1 MKAIYKILTA
11 CSFILIFLL
20 VSGNSFSQDSQD
32 NNTSVKQTKPDSLKL
47 IEQYS
52 LFSEYYKNKEFETAL
67 PYGWKVLE
75 MNPQKFSKWI
85 YYKMEDILWA
95 LHDST
100 ATTPEMKKSIEDTI
114 LYVYKL
120 ALKYDSGDKT
130 YFEPREAFVEETWL
144 KMDPDKVIKAY
155 EKAMADDPQMSTY
168 YMNRLGQLYKN
179 NQSDSNDYKTK
190 AIDLYTK
197 LSEMEP
203 DNPAWPSQLESLVE
217 NIEELVKLDQKA
229 WNLDKNNLEKA
240 WKYGSTALKAG
251 MYDDAITA
259 LEFLVEKSPK
269 TINYWSQLASVYQ
282 KTEQLNKA
290 EDAYKKLIQ
299 LEPEKKENY
308 LNLGIIYKDKN
319 QYSLAR
325 QYYQKASEVGN
336 GWGMPIYYIGNLYEQ
351 AARNCKFDFET
362 KLVYLLAL
370 QTYRRAKNIDPTLD
384 QAAERIG
391 ALQSSIPTKED
402 YFFRGYKS
410 GQTLPISGQCYGWIG
425 RSVTIP

>member
-1 MKAIYKILTA
+1 
-11 CSFILIFLL
+11 
-20 VSGNSFSQDSQD
+20 
-32 NNTSVKQTKPDSLKL
+32 
-47 IEQYS
+47 
-52 LFSEYYKNKEFETAL
+52 
-67 PYGWKVLE
+67 
-75 MNPQKFSKWI
+75 
-85 YYKMEDILWA
+85 MEDILWA

-100 ATTPEMKKSIEDTI
+100 TIAPEMKKSIEDTI

-120 ALKYDSGDKT
+120 ALKFDSADKT

-144 KMDPDKVIKAY
+144 KMDPNIVIKAY
-155 EKAMADDPQMSTY
+155 EKAMADDPHMSTY

-203 DNPAWPSQLESLVE
+203 NNPAWPSQLESLVE

-251 MYDDAITA
+251 MYDDAIIA
-259 LEFLVEKSPK
+259 LEFLVEKSPN
-269 TINYWSQLASVYQ
+269 TVNYWTQLASAYQ
-282 KTEQLNKA
+282 KTDKLDKA
-290 EDAYKKLIQ
+290 EDAYKKLIN

-325 QYYQKASEVGN
+325 QFYEKASEVGN

-351 AARNCKFDFET
+351 SARRCKFDFET

-370 QTYRRAKNIDPTLD
+370 QTYRRAKNIDPSLD
-384 QAAERIG
+384 QATERIS
-391 ALQSSIPTKED
+391 ALQTSIPTQED

-410 GQTLPISGQCYGWIG
+410 GQKLPISGQCYGWIG

>member
-100 ATTPEMKKSIEDTI
+100 TIAPGMKKSIEDTI

-120 ALKYDSGDKT
+120 ALKYDSADKT

-144 KMDPDKVIKAY
+144 KMDPHIVIKAY
-155 EKAMADDPQMSTY
+155 EKALADDPNMSTY

-179 NQSDSNDYKTK
+179 NQSDSNNYKTK

>member
-1 MKAIYKILTA
+1 
-11 CSFILIFLL
+11 
-20 VSGNSFSQDSQD
+20 
-32 NNTSVKQTKPDSLKL
+32 
-47 IEQYS
+47 
-52 LFSEYYKNKEFETAL
+52 
-67 PYGWKVLE
+67 
-75 MNPQKFSKWI
+75 
-85 YYKMEDILWA
+85 
-95 LHDST
+95 
-100 ATTPEMKKSIEDTI
+100 
-114 LYVYKL
+114 
-120 ALKYDSGDKT
+120 
-130 YFEPREAFVEETWL
+130 
-144 KMDPDKVIKAY
+144 MDPIIVIKAY
-155 EKAMADDPQMSTY
+155 EKAMADDPHMSTY

-203 DNPAWPSQLESLVE
+203 NNPAWPSQLESLVE

-259 LEFLVEKSPK
+259 LEFLVEKSPN
-269 TINYWSQLASVYQ
+269 TVNYWTQLASVYQ
-282 KTEQLNKA
+282 KTDKLDNA

-325 QYYQKASEVGN
+325 QFYEKASEVGN

-351 AARNCKFDFET
+351 SARRCKFDFET

-370 QTYRRAKNIDPTLD
+370 QTYRRAKNIDPSLD
-384 QAAERIG
+384 QATERIS
-391 ALQSSIPTKED
+391 ALQTSIPTQED

-410 GQTLPISGQCYGWIG
+410 GQKLPISGQCYGWIG

>member
-1 MKAIYKILTA
+1 LKAIYKILTA

-20 VSGNSFSQDSQD
+20 VSGNSFAQDSQD
-32 NNTSVKQTKPDSLKL
+32 NTTVKQAKPDSLKL

-52 LFSEYYKNKEFETAL
+52 LFSEYYKNKEFDTAL

-75 MNPQKFSKWI
+75 MDPQKFSKWI

-290 EDAYKKLIQ
+290 EDAFKKLIQ
-299 LEPEKKENY
+299 LEPEKKDNY

-325 QYYQKASEVGN
+325 QFYQKASEVGN

-351 AARNCKFDFET
+351 AARNCTFDFET

-370 QTYRRAKNIDPTLD
+370 QTYRRAKNMDPNLD
-384 QAAERIG
+384 QAAERIS